1 MLLLFYNIFKNN
13 KNKIIQIKPI
23 TKLVDHLYAQFI
35 DKKLNEYYDDNL
47 ENEFVEFKYIME
59 EYRDGLLL
67 FDLMEKEIWERS
79 KSDTIGQKQ
88 FYLEQNLKL

>member
-1 MLLLFYNIFKNN
+1 LFEKWLDE
-13 KNKIIQIKPI
+13 QVI
-23 TKLVDHLYAQFI
+23 TYH
-35 DKKLNEYYDDNL
+35 NDNL
-47 ENEFVEFKYIME
+47 ENEFPEFRFVMD

-88 FYLEQNLKL
+88 FYLDNIANYKWKKRVDLSVTF